1 MDSTVTLA
9 NVLADMGTILTS
21 MMSWVGTVMTTIV
34 ANPILLIFVVGT
46 FALVSIGIINRLLR
60 L

>member
-1 MDSTVTLA
+1 MESTVTLA

-34 ANPILLIFVVGT
+34 GNPILLIFVVGT

>member
-1 MDSTVTLA
+1 MTELTLA
-9 NVLADMGTILTS
+9 TVLESMTTIFTS
-21 MMSWVGTVMTTIV
+21 MMSWVGTVMSTIA

-46 FALVSIGIINRLLR
+46 FALVAIGIVGRLLR